1 MFDVGPGRNHA
12 SNVARHPPHRSEEEH
27 SMKLMLWSRLNYL
40 VSFVYLAYLVACYIV
55 ASYTLA

>member
-1 MFDVGPGRNHA
+1 
-12 SNVARHPPHRSEEEH
+12 
-27 SMKLMLWSRLNYL
+27 MKLMLWSRLNYL